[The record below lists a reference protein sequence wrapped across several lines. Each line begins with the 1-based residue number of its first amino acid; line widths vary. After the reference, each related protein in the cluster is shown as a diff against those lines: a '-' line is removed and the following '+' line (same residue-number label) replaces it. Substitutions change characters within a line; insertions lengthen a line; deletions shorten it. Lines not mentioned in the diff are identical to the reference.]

1 MSRSVKWRQISSP
14 FIVVLISIIVDHSCL
29 SHTAHWFMLEC
40 KKDSQHIS
48 ECFYTQFPPHPHPLS
63 VISQPLPPKTPLR
76 AQKAMTVL
84 TEPIR
89 AWHYCSWMC
98 PDEFFLGCVLS
109 SNGLCVSGPGVR
121 LILETGSWQG
131 PEVDVRGKDG
141 IRLIP
146 ISLVIDPM
154 DRRNTCV
161 VAGRDKSYI
170 LIGFWMAQRFTWS
183 LTDGCSF
190 RLC

>member
-1 MSRSVKWRQISSP
+1 MEQSPSNEPQKLLSRFIKWWQISSP
-14 FIVVLISIIVDHSCL
+14 FIEALISIIVDGGCL
-29 SHTAHWFMLEC
+29 SLTAHRSTLEC
-40 KKDSQHIS
+40 KRDSQHTA
-48 ECFYTQFPPHPHPLS
+48 ECFYPP

-98 PDEFFLGCVLS
+98 PDEFFLQGCVLS

-131 PEVDVRGKDG
+131 PEVAVSGRDG
-141 IRLIP
+141 ITFIP
-146 ISLVIDPM
+146 TSIKWIDTTPLLSL
-154 DRRNTCV
+154 RRKGSDV
-161 VAGRDKSYI
+161 
-170 LIGFWMAQRFTWS
+170 
-183 LTDGCSF
+183 
-190 RLC
+190 